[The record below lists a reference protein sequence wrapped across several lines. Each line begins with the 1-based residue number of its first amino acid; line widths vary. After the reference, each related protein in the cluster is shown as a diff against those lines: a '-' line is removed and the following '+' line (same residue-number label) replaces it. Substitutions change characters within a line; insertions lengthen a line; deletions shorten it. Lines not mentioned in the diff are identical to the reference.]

1 MRLHYVTQRW
11 TQPFIGHDLGIRNGN
26 EIENRESDGNDE
38 DVVRVPI
45 NYLEQTI
52 NARSS
57 EGLLEINGNEQQ
69 NRITTVVSEN
79 VSRDFHDYE
88 NWTPKVLPTSAPDK
102 TKEVR
107 FKLPSGKK

>member
-1 MRLHYVTQRW
+1 MTQRW
-11 TQPFIGHDLGIRNGN
+11 TQPFIGRDLEIRNSN
-26 EIENRESDGNDE
+26 EIGNRSEGNDE

-57 EGLLEINGNEQQ
+57 EGLLKINGNKQQ

-107 FKLPSGKK
+107 FKLPSGQK